1 MTAELSTFWQNI
13 AAEIGRPD
21 TIWQLAAIAVALLLA
36 KLTEGVVRDRVVAGT
51 NPSQGRAWR
60 LGQGSLKRVVFPLV
74 ALALVFTA
82 RQGLQPFMHT
92 HLLKLAVPL
101 LGSLAIIRLVAY
113 ILRRSFSNAS
123 WLGVFERF
131 FSALAWSIVALH
143 IVGWLPSVIDFL
155 NTIALPFGINEVTLW
170 QMLQAAVTVAATV
183 LVALWLSNAFE
194 MRLTRA
200 AEMDASLRIVLGRIS
215 RALFTLIAIL
225 VALPLVGINLTTLS
239 VFGGALGVGIGFGL
253 QKIASNYVSGFIIL
267 LDRSIRLGN
276 LITIGTERGVVTKIT
291 ARYTVLRNMTGIEF
305 LVPNEQLI
313 SSVVQND
320 AYTDHNVWLSMPVQ
334 VSYDSDLELALQLM
348 AEAAKTQLR
357 VLKTP
362 VPDAY
367 IERFADSGIDLLLGF
382 WIADPENGSLGLRS
396 AINMAIWKRFKQHN
410 ISIPFP
416 QREIRL
422 LGNSPNEKND

>member
-1 MTAELSTFWQNI
+1 
-13 AAEIGRPD
+13 
-21 TIWQLAAIAVALLLA
+21 
-36 KLTEGVVRDRVVAGT
+36 
-51 NPSQGRAWR
+51 
-60 LGQGSLKRVVFPLV
+60 
-74 ALALVFTA
+74 
-82 RQGLQPFMHT
+82 
-92 HLLKLAVPL
+92 
-101 LGSLAIIRLVAY
+101 
-113 ILRRSFSNAS
+113 
-123 WLGVFERF
+123 
-131 FSALAWSIVALH
+131 
-143 IVGWLPSVIDFL
+143 
-155 NTIALPFGINEVTLW
+155 
-170 QMLQAAVTVAATV
+170 
-183 LVALWLSNAFE
+183 
-194 MRLTRA
+194 
-200 AEMDASLRIVLGRIS
+200 
-215 RALFTLIAIL
+215 
-225 VALPLVGINLTTLS
+225 
-239 VFGGALGVGIGFGL
+239 
-253 QKIASNYVSGFIIL
+253 VSGFIIL

-382 WIADPENGSLGLRS
+382 WIADPENGSLGLKS